1 MSAVSRACLRLA
13 ATAALR
19 DVTIVGGNVFDSRI
33 EAVNLTD
40 EQPIAGAI
48 AVYTEQDEGDALSEQ
63 NGGPPFVSAVDL
75 ILEITMQSIG
85 PVRADGTYTVVTPV
99 TDDELEA
106 TLDVIETQA
115 EDSLFRSYAVNSVLF
130 RIAAKRPK
138 HKISLRFTDPKE
150 GQKLAVRYVTYTIE
164 IDDREVPVTDGTLT
178 GFGALPYPFSA
189 IAPQWPAGPEQEK
202 AIGIAALLAGTTPPA
217 FRGVIATVTPPAST
231 QSDTQP
237 EPNRVERWDVPQQ

>member
-19 DVTIVGGNVFDSRI
+19 DITIAGGNVFDSRI
-33 EAVNLTD
+33 EAVNLSD
-40 EQPIAGAI
+40 DQPIAGAI
-48 AVYTEQDEGDALSEQ
+48 AVYTEQDEGEALSKQ
-63 NGGPPFVSAVDL
+63 NGGPPFVSMVDL

-85 PVRADGTYTVVTPV
+85 PVKADGSYTVITPV

-115 EDSLFRSYAVNSVLF
+115 EDALFRSYAVNSVLF
-130 RIAAKRPK
+130 RMSAKRPDK
-138 HKISLRFTDPKE
+138 KISLRFTDPKE

-164 IDDREVPVTDGTLT
+164 IDDREVPVLDGTRT
-178 GFGALPYPFSA
+178 GFDTLPYPFSA
-189 IAPQWPAGPEQEK
+189 IAPQWADGPEKEK
-202 AIGIAALLAGTTPPA
+202 ATVIAALLAGTTPPA
-217 FRGVIATVTPPAST
+217 FKGVIATVTPPAST

-237 EPNRVERWDVPQQ
+237 EPNRVERWDVP